1 MEQAEIRVLLLVAN
15 NESKYSGVKT
25 MLKHIHKLSAGFTL
39 VEILVALLIISVG
52 LLGVAT
58 LQVRGQQFNQVAYF
72 RTQATLLAYDI
83 MDRIRIN
90 SDFPP
95 NDEVVNG
102 DDGSYKEPNFTD
114 TGPGGTGRDDKCD
127 IEPCDEQQLR
137 DYDLNN
143 WFNSV
148 RETLPA
154 GEANIVWQN
163 NPRQYTITIRWK
175 NIVDGKPDS
184 QEEQEWTLPL

>member
-1 MEQAEIRVLLLVAN
+1 MF
-15 NESKYSGVKT
+15 
-25 MLKHIHKLSAGFTL
+25 KHIPKLSAGFTL

-90 SDFPP
+90 SDSSP
-95 NDEVVNG
+95 NSDLFEGDE
-102 DDGSYKEPNFTD
+102 GSYKEPDFTD
-114 TGPGGTGRDDKCD
+114 VGPGGTGRDDSC
-127 IEPCDEQQLR
+127 ETNACSSSNLTN
-137 DYDLNN
+137 YDLNN

-154 GEANIVWQN
+154 GEARIVWKDSSK
-163 NPRQYTITIRWK
+163 QYTITIRWK